1 MPYLPLIYSLVATR
15 ERSPNSFQLIAL
27 EEKRVCIYDLE
38 LQKEIG
44 EFKIPSCSSIK
55 VKPPAKEILIES
67 EKPISVMYVSNDGTY
82 DMQGMTFMRIEA

>member
-44 EFKIPSCSSIK
+44 EFKIPS
-55 VKPPAKEILIES
+55 VVA
-67 EKPISVMYVSNDGTY
+67 
-82 DMQGMTFMRIEA
+82 